1 MFSAAQREA
10 AKLNELLKPLSGD
23 KLSVDMAASV
33 RQSLGFLTANIRTL
47 VSSAQQIGGVFSGIS
62 DGMKGDFAAAIG
74 DMMKNA
80 SMV

>member
-10 AKLNELLKPLSGD
+10 ARLNELLSAD
-23 KLSVDMAASV
+23 KLSVDMTASV